1 MATVYD
7 VIIVGAGPGG
17 TCCAAL
23 LAQKGL
29 NVLLLDKNAKVGGK
43 QMDLDVKGTHGERW
57 ASGGFAVRSGPFHD
71 VYKTLGIE
79 SKLKVSAKPI
89 VAIYRR
95 SGMTWKQA
103 CEPPQLVTID
113 MENYKG
119 MDPNLLF
126 DQWGLEGKDRDTAFK
141 VMVEM
146 ASWTPEQLEK
156 LDDITMTDWFDGRPE
171 IPYPLRRYIC
181 YVTQV
186 MQECLPDIT
195 PMSMVSGIFHY
206 ASQPMGYPMGGYGH
220 VTEVVAEKFKDLGG
234 KLVTRARVERIAV
247 EEGRATGIMTR
258 DAVYRAPIVVS
269 DAGIQPTVLKLVGEE
284 YFDRSYVA
292 YIKGLLPSLGYNGV
306 RYILKEK
313 VLPHAL
319 YQIWSDDSWWDLKE
333 YTRIKSGGAPK
344 DVTIALIVPSNYDPD
359 MAPPGKQVLVFGT
372 NCSPDTRD
380 EAMLKVLNKRMEE
393 QFAEIFPE
401 VGPAIESRSC
411 AGPREVA
418 ALSRDAALPGM
429 GGEFNLAISIGQTG
443 KYKPSAKSPIPGLY
457 YVGMDA
463 GSTKRLLGSN
473 NPVDSAI
480 NVSQMVYQYHLDRRF
495 AGW

>member
-1 MATVYD
+1 MAIDYD
-7 VIIVGAGPGG
+7 VIVVGAGPGG

-23 LAQKGL
+23 LAKKGL
-29 NVLLLDKNAKVGGK
+29 KVLLLDKNAGVGGK
-43 QMDLDVKGTHGERW
+43 QMDLEIKGTHGERW
-57 ASGGFAVRSGPFHD
+57 ASGGFAVRHGSFHE
-71 VYKTLGIE
+71 VYEALGIE
-79 SKLKVSAKPI
+79 SKLKVSARPI

-103 CEPPQLVTID
+103 RKPPQEVAID

-126 DQWGLEGKDRDTAFK
+126 DQWGLKGKDRDTTLQ

-146 ASWTPEQLEK
+146 ASWTPEQLDK
-156 LDDITMTDWFDGRPE
+156 LDDITMTDWFDRRPE
-171 IPYPLRRYIC
+171 IPYPFKRYIF

-206 ASQPMGYPMGGYGH
+206 GAQPMGYPIGGYGH
-220 VTEVVAEKFKDLGG
+220 VTEVVAETFKDLGG
-234 KLVTRARVERIAV
+234 KLVTKARVERIVV
-247 EEGRATGIMTR
+247 EKGRAIGVMTK
-258 DAVYRAPIVVS
+258 DALYKAPVVVS
-269 DAGIQPTVLKLVGEE
+269 SAGIQPTVLKLVGEE
-284 YFDRSYVA
+284 HFDKSYVA

-306 RYILKEK
+306 RYVLREK

-333 YTRIKSGGAPK
+333 YLRIKNGGAPK

-380 EAMLKVLNKRMEE
+380 EAMLKALNKRMEE
-393 QFAEIFPE
+393 QMAEIFPE
-401 VGPAIESRSC
+401 VGPAIEYKTH
-411 AGPREVA
+411 AGPRDVA
-418 ALSRDAALPGM
+418 ALSRDEALPGT

-443 KYKPSAKSPIPGLY
+443 KYKPSARSPVPGLY

-473 NPVDSAI
+473 GPVDSAI
-480 NVSQMVYQYHLDRRF
+480 NVAQMVYQYYLDRQF

>member
-1 MATVYD
+1 MAAEYY

-43 QMDLDVKGTHGERW
+43 QMDTEVKGTHGERW
-57 ASGGFAVRSGPFHD
+57 ATGGFAVRSGPFHD

-79 SKLKVSAKPI
+79 TQLKVIAKPI
-89 VAIYRR
+89 AAIYRR
-95 SGMTWKQA
+95 SGMTWKEA
-103 CEPPQLVTID
+103 CLPPQMSVLD
-113 MENYKG
+113 MENFKG
-119 MDPNLLF
+119 REPNLLF
-126 DQWGLEGKDRDTAFK
+126 DQLGVDNKDRDAAIK
-141 VMVEM
+141 ALAEM
-146 ASWTPEQLEK
+146 AFWTPEQLEK
-156 LDDITMTDWFDGRPE
+156 LDDITMSNWFDQRPE
-171 IPYPLRRYIC
+171 IPHPIRRYIC
-181 YVTQV
+181 YLTQV
-186 MQECLPDIT
+186 MQECLPEIT
-195 PMSMVSGIFHY
+195 PMSMASGIFNY
-206 ASQPMGYPMGGYGH
+206 GSQPMGYPKGGYGH
-220 VTEVVAEKFKDLGG
+220 VIEMVSEKFKDLGG
-234 KLVTRARVERIAV
+234 KLLAKARVERIIVEDGHAV
-247 EEGRATGIMTR
+247 AVMTK
-258 DAVYRAPIVVS
+258 DTVYRAPIIVS

-284 YFDRSYVA
+284 YFDKSYLA
-292 YIKGLLPSLGYNGV
+292 YVKGLLPSLGYNGV

-333 YTRIKSGGAPK
+333 YMRIKNGGEPK
-344 DVTIALIVPSNYDPD
+344 DVTIAMIVPSNYDPD

-393 QFAEIFPE
+393 QLAEIFPE
-401 VGPAIESRSC
+401 IVPAIESKRY

-463 GSTKRLLGSN
+463 GSNKRLLGSN

-480 NVSQMVYQYHLDRRF
+480 NVAQMAYQYHMDRMF
-495 AGW
+495 TGW